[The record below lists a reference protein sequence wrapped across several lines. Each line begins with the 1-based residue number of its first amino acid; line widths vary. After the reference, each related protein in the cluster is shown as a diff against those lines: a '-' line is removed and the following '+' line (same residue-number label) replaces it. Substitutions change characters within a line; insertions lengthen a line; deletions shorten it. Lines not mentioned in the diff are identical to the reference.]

1 MNKSNTKIMALL
13 LAAVLAVSGCAGA
26 DSAPAEESGTQEPA
40 EQGAREAAAA
50 AGNTVKDEDRAEPGS
65 TKTEPAAASSGKT
78 GTEPAAASSGKTDRK
93 PAASSSG
100 KTNTEPAAALSD
112 STESGQTAARAGNGT
127 GQHTSPEDY
136 GRPEEPADST
146 EADMNYDEV
155 DQKAYEGYHF
165 VDVFQNEYEAVIDEN
180 FPRNIYFQDS
190 FVWEEDRMTYAGDDR
205 YTWRTGIDVSEHDED
220 IDWQQV
226 RDAGI
231 DFVFIRAGYR
241 GYSEGSLRQ
250 DAYFEKNLRE
260 AREAGLDVGVYFF
273 SQAVNEAEAL
283 EEADL
288 VLRMLDGQALQ
299 MPVVYDPESILNDAA
314 RTDDISGDQ
323 FTRNALAFCGR
334 IRERGYAPMI
344 YANLVWESFEFDLSR
359 IRDIPIWYADY
370 EPVPQTPYFFTVW
383 QYTDSGTVPGI
394 VGPVDLNLQL
404 IPQE

>member
-1 MNKSNTKIMALL
+1 MNKNNTKIMALL

-26 DSAPAEESGTQEPA
+26 DSAPAEENGTQEPA

-50 AGNTVKDEDRAEPGS
+50 AGNTVKDEESAEPGS

-78 GTEPAAASSGKTDRK
+78 GTEPAAA
-93 PAASSSG
+93 
-100 KTNTEPAAALSD
+100 LSD
-112 STESGQTAARAGNGT
+112 STESGQTAAQAGNGT

-165 VDVFQNEYEAVIDEN
+165 VDVFQNEYEAVIDENFYEAVIDEN

>member
-1 MNKSNTKIMALL
+1 MNKSNTKILALL
-13 LAAVLAVSGCAGA
+13 LAAVLAASGCAGA

-40 EQGAREAAAA
+40 EQGALETAAD
-50 AGNTVKDEDRAEPGS
+50 AGNTVKEEESAESGS
-65 TKTEPAAASSGKT
+65 TETEPAAASSGKT
-78 GTEPAAASSGKTDRK
+78 EMKPAAASFGKTEMK
-93 PAASSSG
+93 PAAA
-100 KTNTEPAAALSD
+100 PSD
-112 STESGQTAARAGNGT
+112 STENGQTAAQAGNGT

-146 EADMNYDEV
+146 EADINYDEV

-250 DAYFEKNLRE
+250 DAYSEQNLRE

-344 YANLVWESFEFDLSR
+344 YANLVWEAFEFDLSR

-404 IPQE
+404 ISQE

>member
-1 MNKSNTKIMALL
+1 MNKSNTKILALL
-13 LAAVLAVSGCAGA
+13 LAAVLAASGCAGA

-40 EQGAREAAAA
+40 DQSALEAAAD
-50 AGNTVKDEDRAEPGS
+50 AGNTVKEEESAESGS
-65 TKTEPAAASSGKT
+65 TETEPAAASSGKT
-78 GTEPAAASSGKTDRK
+78 EMKPAAASFGKTEMK
-93 PAASSSG
+93 PAAA
-100 KTNTEPAAALSD
+100 PSD
-112 STESGQTAARAGNGT
+112 STENGQTAAQAGNGT

-226 RDAGI
+226 KDAGI

-241 GYSEGSLRQ
+241 GYSAGSLQQ

-299 MPVVYDPESILNDAA
+299 MPVVYDPESILNDVA

-344 YANLVWESFEFDLSR
+344 YANLVWEAFEFDLAR

>member
-1 MNKSNTKIMALL
+1 MNKSNTKILALL
-13 LAAVLAVSGCAGA
+13 LAAVLAASGCAGA

-40 EQGAREAAAA
+40 EQGALETAAD
-50 AGNTVKDEDRAEPGS
+50 AGNTVKEEESAESGS
-65 TKTEPAAASSGKT
+65 TETEPAAASSGKT
-78 GTEPAAASSGKTDRK
+78 EMKPAAASFGKTEMK
-93 PAASSSG
+93 PAAA
-100 KTNTEPAAALSD
+100 PSD
-112 STESGQTAARAGNGT
+112 STENGQTAAQAGNGT

-146 EADMNYDEV
+146 EADINYDEV

>member
-1 MNKSNTKIMALL
+1 MNKSNTKILALL

-40 EQGAREAAAA
+40 EQGALETAAD
-50 AGNTVKDEDRAEPGS
+50 AGNTVKEEESAESGS
-65 TKTEPAAASSGKT
+65 TETEPAAASSGKT
-78 GTEPAAASSGKTDRK
+78 EMKPAAASFGKTEMK
-93 PAASSSG
+93 PAAA
-100 KTNTEPAAALSD
+100 PSD
-112 STESGQTAARAGNGT
+112 STENGQTAAQAGNGT

-226 RDAGI
+226 KDACI

-241 GYSEGSLRQ
+241 GYSAGSLQQ

-299 MPVVYDPESILNDAA
+299 MPVVYDPESILNDVA

-344 YANLVWESFEFDLSR
+344 YANLVWEAFEFDLAR

>member
-1 MNKSNTKIMALL
+1 MNKSNTKILALL

-40 EQGAREAAAA
+40 DQSALEAAAD
-50 AGNTVKDEDRAEPGS
+50 AGNTVKEEESAESGS
-65 TKTEPAAASSGKT
+65 TETEPAAASSGKT
-78 GTEPAAASSGKTDRK
+78 GRGAAAAASGKTDMK
-93 PAASSSG
+93 PAAA
-100 KTNTEPAAALSD
+100 PSD
-112 STESGQTAARAGNGT
+112 STENGQTAAQAGNGT

-205 YTWRTGIDVSEHDED
+205 YIWRTGIDVSEHDED

-344 YANLVWESFEFDLSR
+344 YANLVWEAFEFDLSR

>member
-1 MNKSNTKIMALL
+1 MNKNNTKIMALL

-26 DSAPAEESGTQEPA
+26 DSAPAEENGTQEPA

-50 AGNTVKDEDRAEPGS
+50 AGNTVKDEESAEPGS

-78 GTEPAAASSGKTDRK
+78 DRK
-93 PAASSSG
+93 PAASPSG
-100 KTNTEPAAALSD
+100 KTNTEQAAALSD

-146 EADMNYDEV
+146 EADMNYDEA

-334 IRERGYAPMI
+334 IRERGYSPMI
-344 YANLVWESFEFDLSR
+344 YANLVWEAFEFDLSR

>member
-1 MNKSNTKIMALL
+1 MNKNNTKIMVLL

-26 DSAPAEESGTQEPA
+26 DSAPAEENGTQEPA

-50 AGNTVKDEDRAEPGS
+50 AGNTVKDEESAEPGS

-78 GTEPAAASSGKTDRK
+78 GTEPAAASSGKT
-93 PAASSSG
+93 G
-100 KTNTEPAAALSD
+100 TEPAAALSD
-112 STESGQTAARAGNGT
+112 STESGQTAAQAGNGT

-334 IRERGYAPMI
+334 IRERGYAPRI
-344 YANLVWESFEFDLSR
+344 YANLVWEAFEFDLSR
-359 IRDIPIWYADY
+359 IRDIPIWYA
-370 EPVPQTPYFFTVW
+370 EPLTSLP
-383 QYTDSGTVPGI
+383 SGNIRIRARCPGSWDRWI
-394 VGPVDLNLQL
+394 
-404 IPQE
+404 

>member
-1 MNKSNTKIMALL
+1 MNKSNTKILALL
-13 LAAVLAVSGCAGA
+13 LAAVLAASGCAGA
-26 DSAPAEESGTQEPA
+26 DSAPAEESGTQET
-40 EQGAREAAAA
+40 AAAPS
-50 AGNTVKDEDRAEPGS
+50 N
-65 TKTEPAAASSGKT
+65 
-78 GTEPAAASSGKTDRK
+78 
-93 PAASSSG
+93 
-100 KTNTEPAAALSD
+100 
-112 STESGQTAARAGNGT
+112 STENGQTAAQAGNGT

-155 DQKAYEGYHF
+155 DQKAYEDYHF

-226 RDAGI
+226 KDAGI

-241 GYSEGSLRQ
+241 GYSAGSLQQ

-299 MPVVYDPESILNDAA
+299 MPVVYDPESILNDVA

-344 YANLVWESFEFDLSR
+344 YANLVWEAFEFDLAR

>member
-1 MNKSNTKIMALL
+1 MNKSNTKILALL
-13 LAAVLAVSGCAGA
+13 LAAVLAASGCAGA

-40 EQGAREAAAA
+40 EQGALETAAD
-50 AGNTVKDEDRAEPGS
+50 AGNTVKEEESAESGS
-65 TKTEPAAASSGKT
+65 TETEPAAASSGKT
-78 GTEPAAASSGKTDRK
+78 EMKPAAASFGKTEMK
-93 PAASSSG
+93 PAAA
-100 KTNTEPAAALSD
+100 PSD
-112 STESGQTAARAGNGT
+112 STENGQTAAQAGNGT

-226 RDAGI
+226 KDAGI

-241 GYSEGSLRQ
+241 GYSAGSLQQ

-299 MPVVYDPESILNDAA
+299 MPVVYDPESILNDVA

-344 YANLVWESFEFDLSR
+344 YANLVWEAFEFDLAR

>member
-1 MNKSNTKIMALL
+1 MNKNNTKIMALL

-26 DSAPAEESGTQEPA
+26 DSAPAEENGTQEPA

-50 AGNTVKDEDRAEPGS
+50 AGNTVKDEESAEPGS

-78 GTEPAAASSGKTDRK
+78 DRK
-93 PAASSSG
+93 PAAASTG
-100 KTNTEPAAALSD
+100 KVGTEPAAALSD
-112 STESGQTAARAGNGT
+112 STESGQTAAQAGNGT

-226 RDAGI
+226 NRVTPAGI
-231 DFVFIRAGYR
+231 IRLGIR
-241 GYSEGSLRQ
+241 GYTEGKISLDETYEYNI
-250 DAYFEKNLRE
+250 DA
-260 AREAGLDVGVYFF
+260 AHEAGIHTGVYFF

-344 YANLVWESFEFDLSR
+344 YANLVWEAFEFDLSR

>member
-1 MNKSNTKIMALL
+1 
-13 LAAVLAVSGCAGA
+13 
-26 DSAPAEESGTQEPA
+26 
-40 EQGAREAAAA
+40 
-50 AGNTVKDEDRAEPGS
+50 
-65 TKTEPAAASSGKT
+65 
-78 GTEPAAASSGKTDRK
+78 
-93 PAASSSG
+93 
-100 KTNTEPAAALSD
+100 
-112 STESGQTAARAGNGT
+112 
-127 GQHTSPEDY
+127 
-136 GRPEEPADST
+136 
-146 EADMNYDEV
+146 
-155 DQKAYEGYHF
+155 
-165 VDVFQNEYEAVIDEN
+165 
-180 FPRNIYFQDS
+180 
-190 FVWEEDRMTYAGDDR
+190 MTYAGDDR

-344 YANLVWESFEFDLSR
+344 YANLVWEAFEFDLSR

>member
-1 MNKSNTKIMALL
+1 MNKNNTKIMALL

-26 DSAPAEESGTQEPA
+26 DSAPAEENGTQEPA
-40 EQGAREAAAA
+40 EQDAREAAAA
-50 AGNTVKDEDRAEPGS
+50 AGNTVKDEESAEPGS

-78 GTEPAAASSGKTDRK
+78 DRK
-93 PAASSSG
+93 PAASPSG
-100 KTNTEPAAALSD
+100 KTNTEQAAALSD

-190 FVWEEDRMTYAGDDR
+190 FVWEEDRMTYAGDNR

-344 YANLVWESFEFDLSR
+344 YANLVWEAFEFDLSR

>member
-1 MNKSNTKIMALL
+1 MNKNNTKIMALL

-50 AGNTVKDEDRAEPGS
+50 AGNTVKDEESAEPGS
-65 TKTEPAAASSGKT
+65 TKTEPAT
-78 GTEPAAASSGKTDRK
+78 ASSGKTDRK
-93 PAASSSG
+93 PAAASTG
-100 KTNTEPAAALSD
+100 KVGTEPAAALSD

>member
-1 MNKSNTKIMALL
+1 MNKSNTKILALL
-13 LAAVLAVSGCAGA
+13 LAAVLAASGCAGA

-40 EQGAREAAAA
+40 EQGALETAAD
-50 AGNTVKDEDRAEPGS
+50 AGNTVKEEESAESGS
-65 TKTEPAAASSGKT
+65 TETEPAAASSGKT
-78 GTEPAAASSGKTDRK
+78 EMKPAAASFGKTEMK
-93 PAASSSG
+93 PAAA
-100 KTNTEPAAALSD
+100 PSD
-112 STESGQTAARAGNGT
+112 STENGQTAAQAGNGT

-146 EADMNYDEV
+146 EADINYDEV

-226 RDAGI
+226 KDAGI

-241 GYSEGSLRQ
+241 GYSAGSLQQ

-299 MPVVYDPESILNDAA
+299 MPVVYDPESILNDVA

-344 YANLVWESFEFDLSR
+344 YANLVWEAFEFDLAR

>member
-1 MNKSNTKIMALL
+1 MNKSNTKILALL
-13 LAAVLAVSGCAGA
+13 LAAVLAASGCAGA

-40 EQGAREAAAA
+40 EQGALETAAD
-50 AGNTVKDEDRAEPGS
+50 AGNTVKEEESAESGS
-65 TKTEPAAASSGKT
+65 TETEPAAASSGKT
-78 GTEPAAASSGKTDRK
+78 EMKPAAASFGKTEMK
-93 PAASSSG
+93 PAAA
-100 KTNTEPAAALSD
+100 PSD
-112 STESGQTAARAGNGT
+112 STENGQTAAQAGNGT

-146 EADMNYDEV
+146 EADINYDEV

-344 YANLVWESFEFDLSR
+344 YANLVWEAFEFDLSR